1 MINRKVIIIGGGGH
15 AKALADILKQQK
27 INIFAISSP
36 KVDKNSVLLG
46 GLKQFLN
53 DSDIYQFSQKQIWLV
68 NGIGSIPG
76 NSLRAEIFQKFRKD
90 GYEFLTI
97 ISASSIVSDYCR
109 IGRGVQIMP
118 GAIINVDAVIGDNTI
133 VNTGALVEH
142 DCILGEN
149 NHIAP
154 GAVICGGS
162 TTKANVHVGAG
173 ASVIQ
178 GIKIGEN
185 SIIGAGTSVVRNL
198 VKDSVCTPAAI
209 TKRLPI

>member
-1 MINRKVIIIGGGGH
+1 MNRKVIIIGGGGH

-27 INIFAISSP
+27 IDIFAISSP
-36 KVDKNSVLLG
+36 KIDKNSVLFA
-46 GLKQFLN
+46 GLNQFFN
-53 DSDIYQFSQKQIWLV
+53 DSDIYQFSPKQIWLV

-90 GYEFLTI
+90 GYEFMTV
-97 ISASSIVSDYCR
+97 ISAFSIVSDYCR
-109 IGRGVQIMP
+109 IGMGVQIMP
-118 GAIINVDAVIGDNTI
+118 GAIINVDAIIGDNTI

-149 NHIAP
+149 NHVAP
-154 GAVICGGS
+154 GAVLCGG
-162 TTKANVHVGAG
+162 TTTEANVHVGAG

-198 VKDSVCTPAAI
+198 VKNSVCIPAAI
-209 TKRLPI
+209 TKRLLS